1 MRRRCR
7 RRRCQPLPITVI
19 LGTGAAP
26 STLIHARALGMFVDK
41 NRAAI
46 FNALLIAAR
55 ANDEALFE
63 LGLEL
68 DSTANIVGVLIWRL
82 ARANGVW
89 TVFAAVDTIR
99 IARARVHTAIVV
111 SGTLRFASVIGAT
124 CD

>member
-1 MRRRCR
+1 
-7 RRRCQPLPITVI
+7 
-19 LGTGAAP
+19 
-26 STLIHARALGMFVDK
+26 MFVDK

-46 FNALLIAAR
+46 FNALLVAAR

-82 ARANGVW
+82 ARANGIW
-89 TVFAAVDTIR
+89 TVFAAIDTVR

-111 SGTLRFASVIGAT
+111 SGTLRFARVIGAT
-124 CD
+124 CDETSSELVKASLLTNVGQILIDAIPV

>member
-1 MRRRCR
+1 
-7 RRRCQPLPITVI
+7 
-19 LGTGAAP
+19 
-26 STLIHARALGMFVDK
+26 MFVDK
-41 NRAAI
+41 NGAAI

-82 ARANGVW
+82 ARANWVG

-99 IARARVHTAIVV
+99 VARTSVHTAIVV

-124 CD
+124 GD